1 MGGTGY
7 LGSVTVN
14 AGGHLAPGNAP
25 GVLHL
30 SGNLVLASSASLDYE
45 LDTPARSD
53 MLSMLS
59 GNLTFN
65 GQQFSDFNFTWSA
78 NFAPGSYTLIGAGS
92 ISGLGSNLS
101 GTIDGL
107 PASLSLQGNDLL
119 VLNVVPEPSTLALPR
134 RRRHRPAGLRLAKA
148 ATKHHAA
155 FSVAKAACSFSCGW
169 CAWR

>member
-1 MGGTGY
+1 
-7 LGSVTVN
+7 
-14 AGGHLAPGNAP
+14 
-25 GVLHL
+25 
-30 SGNLVLASSASLDYE
+30 
-45 LDTPARSD
+45 

-119 VLNVVPEPSTLALPR
+119 VLNVVPEPSTLALLGVGAIGLLGCGWR
-134 RRRHRPAGLRLAKA
+134 RRRPSTTRVFRSEGCLQL
-148 ATKHHAA
+148 
-155 FSVAKAACSFSCGW
+155 
-169 CAWR
+169 